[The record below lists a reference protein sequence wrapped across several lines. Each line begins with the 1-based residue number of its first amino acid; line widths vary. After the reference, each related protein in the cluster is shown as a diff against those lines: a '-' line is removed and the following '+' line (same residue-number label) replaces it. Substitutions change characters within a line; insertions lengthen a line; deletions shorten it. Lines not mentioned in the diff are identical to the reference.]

1 MNRTRRGRDG
11 EEGSVRVRD
20 ILPGLLR
27 RLGIA
32 KEVASQEALAAWGPA
47 VGPHIAAV
55 TRATAVAHGVLFVSV
70 RSSAWLSE
78 LNMMKR
84 ELLRKLNAGCTEGR
98 IERIVFRLDGR

>member
-1 MNRTRRGRDG
+1 MSRTRRGREG
-11 EEGSVRVRD
+11 EEGSARVRD

-55 TRATAVAHGVLFVSV
+55 TRATAVANGVLFVSV
-70 RSSAWLSE
+70 RSSAWMSE

-98 IERIVFRLDGR
+98 IERIVFRLHGR

>member
-1 MNRTRRGRDG
+1 MSRTRGEREG
-11 EEGSVRVRD
+11 EERSARVRD

-47 VGPHIAAV
+47 VGPHIATV
-55 TRATAVAHGVLFVSV
+55 TRATAVANGVLFVSV

-98 IERIVFRLDGR
+98 IEWIVFRLDGR

>member
-1 MNRTRRGRDG
+1 MSRTRGGREG
-11 EEGSVRVRD
+11 EERSARVRD

-32 KEVASQEALAAWGPA
+32 KEVASQEALAAWDPA

-55 TRATAVAHGVLFVSV
+55 TRATAVANGVLFVSV